1 MNIRNRTVAI
11 VAAVVTASLSV
22 GLNLAPASA
31 STTPFTAQTPAGA
44 ALGVLVQFKHGVSA
58 RGPRGTLAHQD
69 AVAALG
75 IAIKGQRA
83 LGGGWHELRFTG
95 VVSEDAAQRALKAM
109 SAQPGVAKVSID
121 RVIRPAGYVPAVSS
135 AAPKLSNTAILSTI
149 FGIHALGAI
158 KAASAPLKVVTKD
171 AFSPAKPSVA
181 AVTTSWSKPKS
192 FFGASLL
199 GYKVQASFNGGANSI
214 PVGGVFSSKTV
225 KVTLN
230 SGLQPGIAVSVRI
243 AAVTKLGKL
252 TKVGA
257 YSPWSTAIPTGLPQ
271 EPQFVALPINTDK
284 PTLTWDALS
293 LHEAGGLPITYTAK
307 ASADGHAD
315 VLCSSTTTSC
325 TFTGLDAGVTYSVHL
340 MAANKWGA
348 TAFVDPWPVA
358 DPYFKYQWQL
368 AGGHGINVVGAWV
381 RTQGSQDVTVAVIDS
396 GITPHPDLDGQQ
408 FHNQDGSIYGY
419 DFVSDPASSADGDG
433 WDSNPTDESSDNV
446 WHGTH
451 VSGIVAAASND
462 IGVVGVAP
470 GVKLEEI
477 RALGIAGG
485 TSADLIPALLWAG
498 GANIPDGNGG
508 YIPNNQ
514 HVAKVV
520 NLSLGQ
526 PTPFGCDVSTQSA
539 MQWLH
544 DHGVSVVTAA
554 GNDGGAALDSYP
566 GNCFPTI
573 NVGST
578 GFTGTLAEYSN
589 WGAGVDISAPGGD
602 YLHPGTV
609 DTAPDG
615 QRGGIYSTINL
626 GTNGVGQAGYGSLEG
641 TSMAAPVVTGVIAL
655 LYSLKPSLTPDNV
668 VSILRASASA
678 WPAGSACATAWTAQ
692 QAAPNDYNIQSC
704 GVGIV
709 NADAALAYAAA
720 NY

>member
-1 MNIRNRTVAI
+1 MGVNLTPAQ
-11 VAAVVTASLSV
+11 AATSPLTAS
-22 GLNLAPASA
+22 
-31 STTPFTAQTPAGA
+31 TPAGA

-58 RGPRGTLAHQD
+58 SGPRGTLAHQN

-75 IAIKGQRA
+75 IQIKGQRA

-95 VVSEDAAQRALKAM
+95 VVSEQLAQRAAAAM
-109 SAQPGVAKVSID
+109 SGQPGVAKVSID
-121 RVIRPAGYVPAVSS
+121 RVIRPLGYVPAVSTS
-135 AAPKLSNTAILSTI
+135 RKSVQTNVFTQI
-149 FGIHALGAI
+149 FGGHLFGAI
-158 KAASAPLKVVTKD
+158 KAASAPLKVATKD
-171 AFSPAKPSVA
+171 AFSLAKPSVA

-192 FFGASLL
+192 LFGAALI
-199 GYKVQASFNGGANSI
+199 GYRVQASFNGGKNSI

-230 SGLQPGIAVSVRI
+230 SGLQPGFAVSVRV
-243 AAVTKLGKL
+243 AAVTKLGKV
-252 TKVGA
+252 TKVGS
-257 YSPWSTAIPTGLPQ
+257 YSAWATAIPTGLPQ
-271 EPQFVALPINTDK
+271 DPQFVALPINTDK
-284 PTLTWDALS
+284 PVLSWDALS

-325 TFTGLDAGVTYSVHL
+325 TFVGLDAGVNYSVQL
-340 MAANKWGA
+340 KATNKWGS
-348 TAFVDPWPVA
+348 TAYVDPWPVA
-358 DPYFKYQWQL
+358 DPYFKYEWQL
-368 AGGHGINVVGAWV
+368 AGGHGINVVGAWA
-381 RTQGSQDVTVAVIDS
+381 RTQGSANVTVAVIDS

-408 FHNQDGSIYGY
+408 YHNLDGSVYGY
-419 DFVSDPASSADGDG
+419 DFVSDPTSAADGDG
-433 WDSNPTDESSDNV
+433 WDTNPTDPTNQND

-451 VSGIVAAASND
+451 VSGIIAAASND

-477 RALGIAGG
+477 RALGVAGG

-498 GANIPDGNGG
+498 GAPIPDGNGG
-508 YIPNNQ
+508 YLPMNQ
-514 HVAKVV
+514 HIAKVI
-520 NLSLGQ
+520 NLSLGE
-526 PTPFGCDVSTQSA
+526 PTPFGCDNGTQSA

-544 DHGVSVVTAA
+544 DQGISVVTAA
-554 GNDGGAALDSYP
+554 GNDGSAALDSYP
-566 GNCFPTI
+566 GNCYPTI

-602 YLHPGTV
+602 YLYPGAA

-615 QRGGIYSTINL
+615 QTGGIYSTINL
-626 GTNGVGQAGYGSLEG
+626 GTTDKGQPGYGSLEG
-641 TSMAAPVVTGVIAL
+641 TSMAAPVVSGVIAL

-668 VSILRASASA
+668 ISILRASAST

-692 QAAPNDYNIQSC
+692 QASPNDYNIQSC

-709 NADAALAYAAA
+709 NADAALSYAAA